1 MSFSCWFI
9 AYFHFL
15 AERKLKISD
24 VSSRNRTRK
33 TIFVKDKIYSKVQD
47 RAKEW
52 GFIWQS
58 RKLELQRTQFFFRNF
73 VCYTKSCLKGFN
85 FPAKKLI
92 IRMRQFFSIYSV
104 SNIRLKWLHFPAK
117 KLRKNT
123 CAVFFLQV
131 CFRLHLLLMLYF
143 YLMEWKSINSRI
155 FLCDIYFLA

>member
-58 RKLELQRTQFFFRNF
+58 RKLELQRTQFFFVILF
-73 VCYTKSCLKGFN
+73 YTKSCLKGFN
-85 FPAKKLI
+85 FPAKKLSKNTGAYNTHAPI
-92 IRMRQFFSIYSV
+92 FSIYSV
-104 SNIRLKWLHFPAK
+104 SNIWLKWLHFPAK
-117 KLRKNT
+117 KYRRPKYA
-123 CAVFFLQV
+123 CAVFFFAGVSDFISYQ
-131 CFRLHLLLMLYF
+131 CYISILLNG
-143 YLMEWKSINSRI
+143 S
-155 FLCDIYFLA
+155 

>member
-85 FPAKKLI
+85 FPAKKL
-92 IRMRQFFSIYSV
+92 
-104 SNIRLKWLHFPAK
+104 
-117 KLRKNT
+117 RKNT
-123 CAVFFLQV
+123 GAQNTHAPFFFLQV

>member
-104 SNIRLKWLHFPAK
+104 SNIWLKWLHFPAK

-123 CAVFFLQV
+123 GAQNTHAPFFFFCKYV
-131 CFRLHLLLMLYF
+131 SDFISY
-143 YLMEWKSINSRI
+143 
-155 FLCDIYFLA
+155 

>member
-1 MSFSCWFI
+1 MSLRCWFI

-85 FPAKKLI
+85 FPAKKL
-92 IRMRQFFSIYSV
+92 
-104 SNIRLKWLHFPAK
+104 
-117 KLRKNT
+117 RKNT
-123 CAVFFLQV
+123 GAQNTHAPFFFFCKYVSDFLS
-131 CFRLHLLLMLYF
+131 YW
-143 YLMEWKSINSRI
+143 MEVNKLKNISYVIFI
-155 FLCDIYFLA
+155 FLLN

>member
-33 TIFVKDKIYSKVQD
+33 TIFVKEKIYSKVQD

-85 FPAKKLI
+85 FPAKKL
-92 IRMRQFFSIYSV
+92 
-104 SNIRLKWLHFPAK
+104 
-117 KLRKNT
+117 RKNT
-123 CAVFFLQV
+123 GAQNTHAPFYFFASMFQTSSLINV
-131 CFRLHLLLMLYF
+131 IFLSYGMEVNKLKNILVWYLFSCLTSSTSFSILLLL
-143 YLMEWKSINSRI
+143 K
-155 FLCDIYFLA
+155 

>member
-1 MSFSCWFI
+1 MSQAGIEQEKQSLWKTRFI
-9 AYFHFL
+9 QRF
-15 AERKLKISD
+15 
-24 VSSRNRTRK
+24 K
-33 TIFVKDKIYSKVQD
+33 TG
-47 RAKEW
+47 RKEW

-73 VCYTKSCLKGFN
+73 VCDTKSCLKGFN

-123 CAVFFLQV
+123 GAQNTHAPFFFLQV